1 MIKGAANVDTLFQG
15 KAFGSVAQ
23 KLVANGMSVNPLRA
37 WVGPDGQY
45 YMTVNGKAQPI
56 ANAATLRKDE
66 WVQYDEAI
74 IQAARERLV
83 GVADLNGRGL
93 TYNIP
98 NGLGTTVLEYE
109 DLSDI
114 TDAEMNM
121 DAVTRGLDDRV
132 EYDINYLPLPVIHKS
147 FHLNIRV
154 LNASRTTGAPLD
166 TTQAEL
172 CGRKV
177 AEKVEDIL
185 FNGTSS
191 FAYGGGVIYGYT
203 DFPKR
208 ITGSLSGAWD
218 SSGATGADILADV
231 LAMKQAS
238 IDNRYYGPWMI
249 YIPTAYETKLDEDFK
264 ANGDKTIR
272 QRILEVSGILDIK
285 VADKL
290 STDCVVMVQMTSDV
304 VRMVNGL
311 GITPVEWDSEG
322 GMIFHY
328 KVMTIQ
334 VPQLRADQEDQT
346 GIVHYTE

>member
-1 MIKGAANVDTLFQG
+1 MITPAKVDSIFQG
-15 KAFGSVAQ
+15 KAFGGVAQ
-23 KLVANGMSVNPLRA
+23 RLVANGMSVNPLRSFI
-37 WVGPDGQY
+37 GKDGQY
-45 YMTVNGKAQPI
+45 YMTVNGKAVPI
-56 ANAATLRKDE
+56 SNAATLRKDE
-66 WVQYDEAI
+66 WKMYDQAV

-83 GVADLNGRGL
+83 GVADLNSRGL

-121 DAVTRGLDDRV
+121 DAVTRGRDDRV
-132 EYDINYLPLPVIHKS
+132 EFDINYLPLPVIHKS

-218 SSGATGADILADV
+218 SSGATGDDILTDV

-238 IDNRYYGPWMI
+238 IDNKYYGPWMI
-249 YIPTAYETKLDEDFK
+249 YIPTSYETKLDEDFK

-272 QRILEVSGILDIK
+272 QRILEVSGIIDVK
-285 VADKL
+285 VADKM
-290 STDCVVMVQMTSDV
+290 STDCVLFVQMTSDV

-334 VPQLRADQEDQT
+334 VPQLRADQEDNT
-346 GIVHYTE
+346 GIVHYSE